1 MDNLEHIDKKKLAA
15 KAVNGDEEAFLALMD
30 AERHRMSRIAAACL
44 HNEADVL
51 EAIQE
56 TVCRAW
62 LKRRDLRQPEFMS
75 TWLVRILLRVC
86 TDELS
91 RRKRQPPNGRVDEQL
106 EQLGAERFDAK
117 GSMDEAEQTAGRLDM
132 DALIESLEPPYRD
145 VVQLK
150 YGRDMT
156 LADIAEALEKPPG
169 TIKTWLHKALKQLR
183 EQLSAPAPRK
193 EEQHG
198 KRN

>member
-1 MDNLEHIDKKKLAA
+1 MDKMKLAA
-15 KAVNGDEEAFLALMD
+15 KAVRGDEEAFLALMD

-44 HNEADVL
+44 HNESDVL

-91 RRKRQPPNGRVDEQL
+91 RRKRQPAYGRVDEQL
-106 EQLGAERFDAK
+106 EQLGAERFGAK
-117 GSMDEAEQTAGRLDM
+117 GSMDEAEQIAGRLDM
-132 DALIESLEPPYRD
+132 DALIESLEPPYRE
-145 VVQLK
+145 VIQLK

-156 LADIAEALEKPPG
+156 LMDIAAALEKPPG
-169 TIKTWLHKALKQLR
+169 TVKTWLHKALKQLR
-183 EQLSAPAPRK
+183 GQLPAPAPRK

-198 KRN
+198 KRS